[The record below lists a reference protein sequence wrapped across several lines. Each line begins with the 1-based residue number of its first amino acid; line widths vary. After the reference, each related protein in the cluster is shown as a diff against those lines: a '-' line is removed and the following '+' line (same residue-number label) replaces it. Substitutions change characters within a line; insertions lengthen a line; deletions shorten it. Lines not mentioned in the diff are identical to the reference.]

1 MLAAFLHTY
10 AQDICVKQ
18 QALFLA
24 TEPQKREKH
33 CQFLAFWE
41 TFGVNL
47 KDRVKHVLD

>member
-24 TEPQKREKH
+24 TEPQKHEKH
-33 CQFLAFWE
+33 RQFLSE
-41 TFGVNL
+41 KPLGQT
-47 KDRVKHVLD
+47 